1 MNSPANNR
9 KRLAMDR
16 CKAEPKNDRRSD
28 GLAFERMLLN
38 YNDMHYAERVGGLN
52 IKGTGRMNLPSTKE
66 F

>member
-1 MNSPANNR
+1 
-9 KRLAMDR
+9 MDR